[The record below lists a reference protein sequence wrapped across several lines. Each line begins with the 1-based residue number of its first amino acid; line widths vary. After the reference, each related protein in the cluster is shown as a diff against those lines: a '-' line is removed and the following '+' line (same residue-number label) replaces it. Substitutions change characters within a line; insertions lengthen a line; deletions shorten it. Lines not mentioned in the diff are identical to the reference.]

1 MGSGQ
6 KENTLE
12 FCLDVKRPLPVN
24 LVRGKRFAHP
34 VISSTEDLAMLRNSE
49 LVVFDEPTSG
59 LDKKAIIDLRKTIRW
74 ISGRSLVIVIDHTGA
89 FDNLADIVIDL

>member
-1 MGSGQ
+1 
-6 KENTLE
+6 
-12 FCLDVKRPLPVN
+12 
-24 LVRGKRFAHP
+24 
-34 VISSTEDLAMLRNSE
+34 MLRNSE